1 MGDRGYEQDGE
12 TITTEGFGIPM
23 WLEGTDPDS
32 IGTFVCQPASRDEIE
47 AYKDELSTALDS
59 IGSGNRVMLPTP
71 SWVVYKDPDGIG
83 SSSIKPLSANEAI
96 TYGTRYFTS
105 LKLN

>member
-1 MGDRGYEQDGE
+1 MSGMGYEHSGE

-32 IGTFVCQPASRDEIE
+32 VGAFVCYPATRGEIE
-47 AYKDELSTALDS
+47 AYKDELSAALDS
-59 IGSGNRVMLPTP
+59 IGSGNRVMLPAP
-71 SWVVYKDPDGIG
+71 SWVVYKDPDNIG
-83 SSSIKPLSANEAI
+83 SSSIKPLSAEDAL
-96 TYGTRYFTS
+96 TYGARYFAN